1 MCHISIRY
9 AFEQLHYFRKLAAQ
23 AKAEKIGIWLILYR
37 TNLYQLRND
46 SIAYFPTFT

>member
-23 AKAEKIGIWLILYR
+23 AKDEKIGIWSILCR
-37 TNLYQLRND
+37 TKLYQLRNN
-46 SIAYFPTFT
+46 SIAYLPTFT